1 MPNAFNNPT
10 LFARKALASFHNKLK
25 FIKTVNREYD
35 EEFKKA
41 GQKNGGSLRL
51 KEPAQFTVRDGAV
64 MAIQDITETYQ
75 TLTVATQKG
84 VDINVSAYELT
95 MNIDDLTKQV
105 IEPAMDRLVA
115 KVESTILADVYK
127 DIYNVT
133 GDPDAE
139 PDAMLDV
146 LRANARISEGLAPTG
161 DRHVIMNAATM
172 FPLVNAVGLYF
183 HKASELDR
191 AFAEGYIGQAANM
204 KWWES
209 EMVPSHTNGNRDD
222 TTPVVNTST
231 GITSGTATIAI
242 TALDSTSTVKRGD
255 VFTVAGVWAVNIE
268 TKQRFPR
275 LQQFVVTADGTASG
289 GALTVS
295 VSPTPYTS
303 GARQNVEIVSAGSG
317 KAVVFEAAGG
327 SGDASAVLTQPLA
340 YHKDFATVVFANLE
354 TPVGAGWFAQE
365 TAEGIPMRVWR
376 AGDIINDQF
385 PLRID
390 VLFGWKVRYPH
401 WAARMRG

>member
-1 MPNAFNNPT
+1 MSNVWQNPT
-10 LFARKALASFHNKLK
+10 LFAREMCASFHNKLK
-25 FIKTVNREYD
+25 FIKTVDRSLD
-35 EEFKKA
+35 DQFKGVGA
-41 GQKNGGSLRL
+41 KNGGTLRL
-51 KEPAQFTVRDGAV
+51 KEPAQFTVGTSAV
-64 MAIQDITETYQ
+64 IAVQDVVESYQ
-75 TLTVATQKG
+75 EFTVATQRN
-84 VDINVSAYELT
+84 VAINVGTYELS
-95 MNIDDLTKQV
+95 MNIDDLRKQV
-105 IEPAMDRLVA
+105 FAPAMDRLVA
-115 KVESTILADVYK
+115 QVESTILSDIYK

-161 DRHVIMNAATM
+161 DRHLLMNAATM
-172 FPLVNAVGLYF
+172 FPLVNSVGTYF
-183 HKASELDR
+183 HKASELER
-191 AFAEGYIGQAANM
+191 AFAEGYIGQAANL

-242 TALDSTSTVKRGD
+242 TALDASSTVKRGD
-255 VFTVAGVWAVNIE
+255 VFTVAGVWAVNLE

-275 LQQFVVTADGTASG
+275 LQQFTVTADGTASG
-289 GALTVS
+289 GALTVA
-295 VSPTPYTS
+295 VSPTPRTS

-340 YHKDFATVVFANLE
+340 YQRDFCTVVFAELP
-354 TPVGAGWFAQE
+354 TPPGAGWFAQE
-365 TAEGIPMRVWR
+365 THEGIPLRVWR

-390 VLFGWKVRYPH
+390 VIFGWKVRYPH

>member
-1 MPNAFNNPT
+1 MANLWQNPT
-10 LFARKALASFHNKLK
+10 LFAREMLASFHNKTTVLK
-25 FIKTVNREYD
+25 TFNREYD
-35 EEFKKA
+35 DQFK
-41 GQKNGGSLRL
+41 GTGGKNGGTLRL
-51 KEPAQFTVRDGAV
+51 KEPAQFTVRDGDV
-64 MAIQDITETYQ
+64 MQIQDVKETYQ
-75 TLTVATQKG
+75 TLTVATKKG
-84 VDINVSAYELT
+84 IDINVTGYELT
-95 MNIDDLTKQV
+95 MNIDDIRKQV
-105 IEPAMDRLVA
+105 IDPAMDRLVA
-115 KVESTILADVYK
+115 KVESTILDDVYK

-139 PDAMLDV
+139 PDAMLDA
-146 LRANARISEGLAPTG
+146 LRANARISEGLAPKG
-161 DRHVIMNAATM
+161 DRHLLMNAATM
-172 FPLVNAVGLYF
+172 FPLVNSVGTYF

-191 AFAEGYIGQAANM
+191 AFSEGYIGSAANM

-209 EMVPSHTNGNRDD
+209 EIVPSHTNGNRDD

-242 TALDSTSTVKRGD
+242 TALDATSTVKRGD
-255 VFTVAGVWAVNIE
+255 VFTVAGVYAVNIE

-275 LQQFVVTADGTASG
+275 LQQFVATADGTASG
-289 GALTVS
+289 GALTVA
-295 VSPTPYTS
+295 VSPTPTTS
-303 GARQNVEIVSAGSG
+303 GARQNVEIVSAGAG

-340 YHKDFATVVFANLE
+340 YHRDFCTVVFADLPM
-354 TPVGAGWFAQE
+354 PVGSGWFAQE
-365 TAEGIPMRVWR
+365 TAEGVPMRIWR
-376 AGDIINDQF
+376 AGDIINDQH